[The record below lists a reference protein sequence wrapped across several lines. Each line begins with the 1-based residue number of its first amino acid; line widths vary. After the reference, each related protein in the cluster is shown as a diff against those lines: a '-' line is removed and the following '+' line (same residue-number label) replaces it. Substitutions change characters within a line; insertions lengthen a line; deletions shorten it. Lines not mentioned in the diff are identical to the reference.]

1 MVENGKKS
9 YIKMRSIARKISV
22 EWNFKIIFDFLIID
36 IIFAFAKIFYWRVS
50 QEAMYFERNI
60 LEKENILLKGE
71 FVYQK
76 GVSISEFIENLY
88 YDIPGSDYF
97 IYAGDAFTE
106 TIFLFGVLLVTEILM
121 IIIGFFKGGK
131 KVRRKLEPLDKLAAT
146 AQMIS
151 TASFDFEKI
160 HDLEDALD
168 KIDTDRDDESE
179 LKVSTGNTELQGI
192 ENAIN
197 NLISRMRS
205 SYIQQARFVSDA
217 SHELRTPIS
226 VIQGYTNMLLRWGK
240 NDEKILDESITAIK
254 TESESMSRLIEQL
267 LFLARGDNGKNHLKI
282 ETINLSHM
290 IKEIY
295 DEYTMVDQTHNYI
308 LNDSKEDVI
317 ACGDSAMIKQTARIL
332 VDNAVKYTPAGND
345 IIVSAFMEQGNIPA
359 FEVQDYGIG
368 ISGED
373 ISKVFERFYRAD
385 DARNRKTGGTGL
397 GLSIAKWIVDRHKG
411 YFKVSSYV
419 GVGTKFTVCFPENL
433 INEKDAEN
441 QNE

>member
-36 IIFAFAKIFYWRVS
+36 IIFAAAKIFYWRVS

-106 TIFLFGVLLVTEILM
+106 TVFLFGVLLVTEILM

-192 ENAIN
+192 ENAIKDATMKAQADFINGLELPDFIKDGLMEN
-197 NLISRMRS
+197 NNNDR
-205 SYIQQARFVSDA
+205 
-217 SHELRTPIS
+217 PIV
-226 VIQGYTNMLLRWGK
+226 VIMFLNVF
-240 NDEKILDESITAIK
+240 NIK
-254 TESESMSRLIEQL
+254 GQIKMSLSEYSQRLII
-267 LFLARGDNGKNHLKI
+267 G
-282 ETINLSHM
+282 M
-290 IKEIY
+290 I
-295 DEYTMVDQTHNYI
+295 
-308 LNDSKEDVI
+308 
-317 ACGDSAMIKQTARIL
+317 
-332 VDNAVKYTPAGND
+332 
-345 IIVSAFMEQGNIPA
+345 F
-359 FEVQDYGIG
+359 
-368 ISGED
+368 
-373 ISKVFERFYRAD
+373 
-385 DARNRKTGGTGL
+385 
-397 GLSIAKWIVDRHKG
+397 
-411 YFKVSSYV
+411 
-419 GVGTKFTVCFPENL
+419 
-433 INEKDAEN
+433 
-441 QNE
+441 